1 MITTE
6 TGKEEME
13 HRRFLGGEI
22 IQCDTVVV
30 DTLNHAF
37 VKIYKTV
44 KKKKKRSLNENDG
57 LLLPTLP
64 NAFFI
69 SLLIR

>member
-44 KKKKKRSLNENDG
+44 KKKKKEE
-57 LLLPTLP
+57 P
-64 NAFFI
+64 
-69 SLLIR
+69 